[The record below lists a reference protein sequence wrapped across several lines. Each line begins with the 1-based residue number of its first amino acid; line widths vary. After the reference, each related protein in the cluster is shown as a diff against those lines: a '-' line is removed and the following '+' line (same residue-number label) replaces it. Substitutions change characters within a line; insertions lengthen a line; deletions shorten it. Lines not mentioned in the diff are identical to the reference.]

1 MLTQWENYS
10 AQGAKKLKCLFTSF
24 GPGSVLKKTITPAGH
39 ANGNSDPPTLE
50 RNLRQ
55 MAAVGSL
62 LGSPEGKDGG

>member
-10 AQGAKKLKCLFTSF
+10 AQGAEKLKCLFTSF

-39 ANGNSDPPTLE
+39 ANGDSVLLNME
-50 RNLRQ
+50 RSLRQ

-62 LGSPEGKDGG
+62 PGSPEGKDGG